1 MSLNSWRSLQGLG
14 VGVGLHDKGDE
25 VIMRKWQEITNTLVY
40 INGVI
45 KYSEIINDPVYLS
58 YELAIQKAQLIL

>member
-1 MSLNSWRSLQGLG
+1 M
-14 VGVGLHDKGDE
+14 GVGLHDKGDE
-25 VIMRKWQEITNTLVY
+25 VIMHKWHEITNTLVY
-40 INGVI
+40 IKGVI

>member
-1 MSLNSWRSLQGLG
+1 MSLLSSLQSKKREEEEDMMYDDHIIKHL
-14 VGVGLHDKGDE
+14 
-25 VIMRKWQEITNTLVY
+25 INTLVY
-40 INGVI
+40 IKGVI